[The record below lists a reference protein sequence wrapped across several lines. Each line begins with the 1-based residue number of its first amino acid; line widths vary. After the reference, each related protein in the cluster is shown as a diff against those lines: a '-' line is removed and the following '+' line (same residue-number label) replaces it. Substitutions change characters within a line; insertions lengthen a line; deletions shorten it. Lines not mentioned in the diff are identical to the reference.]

1 MSAARR
7 PSSAAEQDAA
17 GRHEALRIEK
27 RVVLRAPLDRVWRA
41 ISDAE
46 EFGRWFGVRFDG
58 PFVEGAAVTAAIA
71 PTTVDDDVAKRQEA
85 HAGVKSTWQ
94 IVAIEP
100 QRRFAYR
107 WHPFAVDPE
116 YEYDQELTTLVEFTL
131 AETSDGVLLTIVE
144 SGFDAIPGARRPAS
158 FEANSE
164 GWAIQTDMVRRYLE
178 QA

>member
-1 MSAARR
+1 MNT
-7 PSSAAEQDAA
+7 D
-17 GRHEALRIEK
+17 RIEK

-58 PFVEGAAVTAAIA
+58 AFVAGQSITAAIA
-71 PTTVDDDVAKRQEA
+71 PTTVDDEVAKRQEP
-85 HAGVKSTWQ
+85 HAGTKSTWQ

-107 WHPFAVDPE
+107 WHPFAIDPDVN
-116 YEYDQELTTLVEFTL
+116 YDSEPTTLVEFTL
-131 AETSDGVLLTIVE
+131 SETDDGVLLIITE
-144 SGFDAIPGARRPAS
+144 SGFDAIPLARRSAS

-164 GWAIQTDMVRRYLE
+164 GWAIQTDLVRRYIE
-178 QA
+178 DARV